1 MKSYYDLIKDNLIE
15 FDKAL
20 LDNYHLIGL
29 SETECLVLLRLHQ
42 QKTRENN
49 ILNTD
54 NLIKRLSISSE
65 KFTEI
70 IGELVS
76 RNFVE
81 LKLDLDDNQVY
92 TERYF
97 LDGAYHQLGYIFEA
111 QETKDE
117 DNAISIEMKQTMQ
130 YLEKQLSKMLTPL
143 EVNIVKKWFYDY
155 KYPISLINEE
165 IDKVLKRKMKS
176 VSIIDRS
183 LYARTKETLD
193 KEDVS
198 KAKDLF
204 KKLYG

>member
-1 MKSYYDLIKDNLIE
+1 MKSYYDLIKENLIE

-29 SETECLVLLRLHQ
+29 TETECLVLLRLHQ
-42 QKTRENN
+42 QIIKENN
-49 ILNTD
+49 ILNAD
-54 NLIKRLSISSE
+54 NLIKRLSITSE
-65 KFTEI
+65 NFTEI
-70 IGELVS
+70 ISELVS

-97 LDGAYHQLGYIFEA
+97 LDGAYRQLGYIFEA
-111 QETKDE
+111 KETKEE
-117 DNAISIEMKQTMQ
+117 DNTLSIEMKQTLQ
-130 YLEKQLSKMLTPL
+130 YLEKQLAKMLTPL

-183 LYARTKETLD
+183 LFARTKETLD

-198 KAKDLF
+198 KAKELF

>member
-1 MKSYYDLIKDNLIE
+1 MYNKRNRKEHQTMNELESKVKSLII
-15 FDKAL
+15 DKYGSL
-20 LDNYHLIGL
+20 
-29 SETECLVLLRLHQ
+29 
-42 QKTRENN
+42 K
-49 ILNTD
+49 
-54 NLIKRLSISSE
+54 

-111 QETKDE
+111 KETKDE

-155 KYPISLINEE
+155 KYPTSLINEE
-165 IDKVLKRKMKS
+165 IDNVLKRKMKS